1 MEMKRAGEIMLP
13 LEAFP
18 YVPYWFTLRQAL
30 AELSSVEINGDSAR
44 KLLWIIL
51 VFNAQSQFLGIVQRQ
66 DILRGLRPGSRDKI
80 RGIYPPFASA
90 PADPN
95 LSRLSFPPEKAI
107 QELKNQIERQIIDFM
122 TPLQISVDFND
133 PALLAVNLMIDRD
146 LTFVPV
152 VKAGQI
158 AGILYVE
165 DALKE
170 VIASII

>member
-30 AELSSVEINGDSAR
+30 AELGSIEAARDSGKR
-44 KLLWIIL
+44 ILWIIL

-66 DILRGLRPGSRDKI
+66 DILRGLRPSLRDKI
-80 RGIYPPFASA
+80 RGIYPPFASE
-90 PADPN
+90 PVDPN
-95 LSRLSFPPEKAI
+95 LSRLSFSPETAI
-107 QELKNQIERQIIDFM
+107 QELKNQIEHQIIEFM
-122 TPLQISVDFND
+122 TPIQISVDFED
-133 PALLAVNLMIDRD
+133 HALLAVNLMIDRD

-158 AGILYVE
+158 AGILYIE
-165 DALKE
+165 DALNE
-170 VIASII
+170 VIASLI